1 MTLFRFTH
9 SQEEGQ
15 TGMFRHRRV
24 LSVAGG
30 VLCFLALVAFLQW
43 QCRYDF
49 LYAEQFR
56 LFRWDAGYLRS
67 FQGWPGGPVSL
78 FTAFILQ
85 FFAYPGVGAVVVAGM
100 FFLAAGGVGR
110 DISSVNRSVRLP
122 FFGVLAA
129 VMLTALATETHYSYE
144 QSWALII
151 NLWVCACVV
160 RVRGPYTYINVLL
173 SLLLLLAFTG
183 VMVYYA
189 MAIIG
194 LHALLTRP
202 AEKWQI
208 YISIAASLAL
218 FVGLVW
224 SISTNDALHT
234 WTLDAYYSPFLH
246 APWHSY
252 WPLACLPVGM
262 ALASAMRR
270 CDRPFMHGW
279 SWYVG
284 QIVVALALG
293 GWYFSLCH
301 TPGSVRVKKLEVW
314 RWQGAWDKILAED
327 MPTGSIP
334 LYANYQNLALAA
346 TGRLGDE
353 VLNRPQCGTLGLQQ
367 VWQGAQQESD
377 LLSDIFMQQGHVALA
392 QKMAFTA
399 MQSQRD
405 LLHGRMLL
413 RLIETNLILG
423 AHDVAE
429 KYIRILEQTLVYAD
443 RARAYRQYIG
453 HPERVSADPLMGAL
467 QRCTR
472 GCDYCPND
480 LEEGLVQVV
489 AANPD
494 YTGALHYLGS
504 FYLLQ
509 HNMEAFGNL
518 LRQYGDRPGLNPLP
532 ESFRKASTLLAAP
545 SGAAPAQQLV
555 P

>member
-1 MTLFRFTH
+1 MAG
-9 SQEEGQ
+9 S
-15 TGMFRHRRV
+15 HRPRRAYA
-24 LSVAGG
+24 VAAG
-30 VLCFLALVAFLQW
+30 VVCFLALVAFLQW

-49 LYAEQFR
+49 YNAEQFR

-67 FQGWPGGPVSL
+67 FYGWPGGAVSL
-78 FTAFILQ
+78 LSAFILQ
-85 FFAYPGVGAVVVAGM
+85 FFAYPGVGAVTAAVM
-100 FFLAAGGVGR
+100 FFLAAGGIGSV
-110 DISSVNRSVRLP
+110 ISSVNSSVRMP

-144 QSWALII
+144 QSWALIV
-151 NLWVCACVV
+151 NLWVCACA
-160 RVRGPYTYINVLL
+160 VRGRGQYAYVPVWI

-183 VMVYYA
+183 VMVYYS

-194 LHALLTRP
+194 LHALLTRRS
-202 AEKWQI
+202 EKWQI
-208 YISIAASLAL
+208 YIAIAAAL
-218 FVGLVW
+218 GIFVGVSW
-224 SISTNDALHT
+224 GASTYDVLHT

-246 APWHSY
+246 APQHSY
-252 WPLACLPVGM
+252 WPLACLPLGM
-262 ALASAMRR
+262 AVAAALKSHG
-270 CDRPFMHGW
+270 RPFMHGW
-279 SWYVG
+279 GWYVG
-284 QIVVALALG
+284 QVVVALALG

-314 RWQGAWDKILAED
+314 RWNGEWDKILAED
-327 MPTGSIP
+327 MPTGTIP

-353 VLNRPQCGTLGLQQ
+353 VLTRPQCGTLGLQQ
-367 VWQGAQQESD
+367 VWQGAQLESD

-405 LLHGRMLL
+405 LMHGRMLL
-413 RLIETNLILG
+413 RLIETNLIMG

-443 RARAYRQYIG
+443 RASAYRHYLG
-453 HPERVSADPLMGAL
+453 HPDRVAADPRLGAL

-489 AANPD
+489 EANPD
-494 YTGALHYLGS
+494 YTGGLHYLAS
-504 FYLLQ
+504 YYLLQ
-509 HNMEAFGNL
+509 HNLEAFGRL
-518 LRQYGDRPGLNPLP
+518 LEQYGDRPGLTPLP
-532 ESFRKASTLLAAP
+532 ESFRKASTILAAP
-545 SGAAPAQQLV
+545 GGGAPAQ
-555 P
+555 PHIP